1 MVAFNEVPAAIRTP
15 FLFAE
20 FDNTSAQQGPN
31 QQPYRALMFGPTLS
45 AGTAPDGSLT
55 LISSSGAEA
64 KALYG
69 DGSLLASMVEA
80 FRKANS
86 FNELWVVNVPDDGGA
101 VAAAG
106 SYEFFNTCHS

>member
-45 AGTAPDGSLT
+45 AGS
-55 LISSSGAEA
+55 
-64 KALYG
+64 
-69 DGSLLASMVEA
+69 
-80 FRKANS
+80 
-86 FNELWVVNVPDDGGA
+86 
-101 VAAAG
+101 AADP
-106 SYEFFNTCHS
+106 